1 MVRAV
6 KGTPFA
12 FFLSFPSFLSSSFSP
27 PLLLLLPLLLPL
39 LRLSTVP
46 LCFDLQRRQKEVQ
59 TENHFYVQLL
69 EQALPEDCRASKNE
83 RGNNFGA
90 SFYCNIFSAPLFP
103 LFMLSARSPSPE
115 SDSYSKAVPEESGEV
130 SSGKKRH
137 VASNGKLPASSPSED
152 AQFCETRQLANHNG
166 ASRRDSTPSSPSSSS
181 FAAPKSS
188 SVTCSDHVTSGSI
201 SDDVI
206 TTGDAGSHSTNGTVS
221 TGGSSKGSAAAA
233 STATTAAVAAKNGL
247 SGGGKRVHNNTGGV
261 PGKENNLHTT
271 TGKSSGVSSG
281 KGKASNQSAPLN
293 NCVVLKKDD
302 QNSR

>member
-1 MVRAV
+1 M
-6 KGTPFA
+6 
-12 FFLSFPSFLSSSFSP
+12 
-27 PLLLLLPLLLPL
+27 
-39 LRLSTVP
+39 
-46 LCFDLQRRQKEVQ
+46 
-59 TENHFYVQLL
+59 
-69 EQALPEDCRASKNE
+69 PEDCRASKNE

-90 SFYCNIFSAPLFP
+90 SFYFFHSFVPFVHALR
-103 LFMLSARSPSPE
+103 ARSPSPE

-137 VASNGKLPASSPSED
+137 VTSNGKLPASSPSED
-152 AQFCETRQLANHNG
+152 AQFCETRQLANLNG
-166 ASRRDSTPSSPSSSS
+166 ASRRDSTPSSPSSSSS

-221 TGGSSKGSAAAA
+221 AGGSSKGSAAAA

-247 SGGGKRVHNNTGGV
+247 SSGGKRVHNNTGGV
-261 PGKENNLHTT
+261 PGKENNLHTS